1 MSLKGQ
7 QINCSINTIMK
18 YLGHLEE
25 AYVIEP
31 LRLLSTKA
39 KRELKYFQKTYNADV
54 SLNSFRQP
62 NGRWDITHN
71 LENIIFN
78 ELLYRGYELS
88 LFRKEPLEIDFLA
101 EKPGRRSTYQA

>member
-1 MSLKGQ
+1 
-7 QINCSINTIMK
+7 MK

-54 SLNSFRQP
+54 GLNSFRQP
-62 NGRWDITHN
+62 NGR
-71 LENIIFN
+71 
-78 ELLYRGYELS
+78 
-88 LFRKEPLEIDFLA
+88 
-101 EKPGRRSTYQA
+101 